1 MGSSNE
7 QASKRNWYQWYSPDQ
22 TPEERRLVLKLDLL
36 IVPYAFILYWVKYI
50 DQTNINNAY
59 VSGMS
64 EDLNFNGNELVQF
77 QTIFVVGNVLGLLPF
92 IYLFPRV
99 PMHFLVPTLDLG
111 WGIFTLLQYRA
122 QSYGE
127 IMAYRFLV
135 SIFEASYFPGIHFVL
150 GSWYRSDEI
159 GRRGGIFY
167 VGLTLGTLT
176 ASLLQAAAT
185 TYLDGHN
192 GLPGWRWL
200 FIINAIIT
208 LPLAFLGYFIWPGTP
223 ARPNKLVI
231 SERDLELARSRLERQ
246 GSVVK
251 SVPFSFALL
260 SRIFKNWKFYVLVL
274 WDVFFFNTSAN
285 TAAFLL
291 WIKSLHRY
299 DIATMNNFSAISP
312 ALGIFFVLFINF
324 SADLWISRAN
334 AITLAS
340 AFNFTGLVILAVWNV
355 PEAAKWFAFSV
366 SYSAVAV
373 SSVLYG
379 WANII
384 LKDNIEERALT
395 LVLMTAIATS
405 TNAWIPLFVY
415 PTVESPRFPKGYV
428 YSASM
433 VVCLVVMT
441 HTISHLFGND
451 GQKRSNTA
459 QGLAE
464 AEPGSERDLAN
475 GKDFQRIT
483 ETNAIKNTGSQ
494 ATIPADGV
502 PAA

>member
-1 MGSSNE
+1 MGQVEN
-7 QASKRNWYQWYSPDQ
+7 QAPARKWYHWYSPDD
-22 TPEERRLVLKLDLL
+22 TVEERRLILKLDLL

-50 DQTNINNAY
+50 DQSNISMLFLKLLTSLVCTSRRVASSDQIFQLDNAY

-64 EDLNFNGNELVQF
+64 DELNFNGNQLVQF

-99 PMHFLVPTLDLG
+99 PMYLLVPTMDLG
-111 WGIFTLLQYRA
+111 WGVFTLLQYRA
-122 QSYGE
+122 QSYRE

-135 SIFEASYFPGIHFVL
+135 SIFEASYFPGVHFVL
-150 GSWYRSDEI
+150 GSWYKSDEI

-167 VGLTLGTLT
+167 VGLTLGILT

-185 TYLDGHN
+185 SYLEGRN

-223 ARPNKLVI
+223 ARPNRLVI
-231 SERDLELARSRLERQ
+231 SEHNLELARSRLERQ
-246 GSVVK
+246 GTRVQ
-251 SVPFSFALL
+251 SVPFSWSLL
-260 SRIFKNWKFYVLVL
+260 SRIFGNWRFYVLVI
-274 WDVFFFNTSAN
+274 WDIFFFNTSSN
-285 TAAFLL
+285 SAAFLL

-299 DIATMNNFSAISP
+299 DTATMNNLAAISP
-312 ALGIFFVLFINF
+312 ALGIFSVLLINF
-324 SADLWISRAN
+324 SADLWISRPT
-334 AITLAS
+334 AIMIAS
-340 AFNFTGLVILAVWNV
+340 TINFTGLVILAIWDV

-366 SYSAVAV
+366 TYSAVAV

-395 LVLMTAIATS
+395 LILMTAIATS
-405 TNAWIPLFVY
+405 TNAWIPLLVY

-428 YSASM
+428 YSAVM

-441 HTISHLFGND
+441 YIVSLLFGSD
-451 GQKRSNTA
+451 G
-459 QGLAE
+459 
-464 AEPGSERDLAN
+464 
-475 GKDFQRIT
+475 
-483 ETNAIKNTGSQ
+483 
-494 ATIPADGV
+494 
-502 PAA
+502 

>member
-1 MGSSNE
+1 MS
-7 QASKRNWYQWYSPDQ
+7 D
-22 TPEERRLVLKLDLL
+22 
-36 IVPYAFILYWVKYI
+36 
-50 DQTNINNAY
+50 NAY

-64 EDLNFNGNELVQF
+64 EELNFNGNELVQF

-99 PMHFLVPTLDLG
+99 PMHYLVPTLDLG

-127 IMAYRFLV
+127 IMAYRFMV
-135 SIFEASYFPGIHFVL
+135 SIFEASYFP
-150 GSWYRSDEI
+150 
-159 GRRGGIFY
+159 
-167 VGLTLGTLT
+167 
-176 ASLLQAAAT
+176 
-185 TYLDGHN
+185 
-192 GLPGWRWL
+192 
-200 FIINAIIT
+200 
-208 LPLAFLGYFIWPGTP
+208 
-223 ARPNKLVI
+223 
-231 SERDLELARSRLERQ
+231 ERQ

-251 SVPFSFALL
+251 SVPFSWELL
-260 SRIFKNWKFYVLVL
+260 ARIFKNWKFYVLVL

-299 DIATMNNFSAISP
+299 DIATMNNLSAISP

-324 SADLWISRAN
+324 SADLWISRAA

-355 PEAAKWFAFSV
+355 PEPAKWLAFSV

-428 YSASM
+428 YSACM
-433 VVCLVVMT
+433 VVCLVTMT
-441 HTISHLFGND
+441 HIISYLFGSD
-451 GQKRSNTA
+451 G
-459 QGLAE
+459 
-464 AEPGSERDLAN
+464 
-475 GKDFQRIT
+475 
-483 ETNAIKNTGSQ
+483 
-494 ATIPADGV
+494 
-502 PAA
+502 

>member
-1 MGSSNE
+1 M
-7 QASKRNWYQWYSPDQ
+7 SKSTSTRRWYQWYSPTDS
-22 TPEERRLVLKLDLL
+22 PEEKKLIAKLDLL

-64 EDLNFNGNELVQF
+64 DELNFKGNELVQF
-77 QTIFVVGNVLGLLPF
+77 QTIFVVGNVVGLLPF

-99 PMHFLVPTLDLG
+99 PMHLLVPTLDLG

-127 IMAYRFLV
+127 IMAYRFMV
-135 SIFEASYFPGIHFVL
+135 SLFEASYFPGVHFVL

-176 ASLLQAAAT
+176 AGLLQSAAT
-185 TYLDGHN
+185 TYLDGVH
-192 GLPGWRWL
+192 GLAGWRWL

-208 LPLAFLGYFIWPGTP
+208 LPLAILGYFVWPGTP
-223 ARPNKLVI
+223 ARPNRLVI
-231 SERDLELARSRLERQ
+231 KDSELDLARSRLENA
-246 GSVVK
+246 GAKVHST
-251 SVPFSFALL
+251 PFSLKLL
-260 SRIFKNWKFYVLVL
+260 KRIFTNWRFYTIVL
-274 WDVFFFNTSAN
+274 WDIFFFNTSAN
-285 TAAFLL
+285 SAAFLL
-291 WIKSLHRY
+291 WIKSLHRF
-299 DIATMNNFSAISP
+299 DTATMNQLATISP

-324 SADLWISRAN
+324 SADLWIGRAA

-340 AFNFTGLVILAVWNV
+340 TVNFTGLVILAIWNV
-355 PEAAKWFAFSV
+355 PESAKWFAFSV

-384 LKDNIEERALT
+384 MKDNIEERSLT
-395 LVLMTAIATS
+395 LILMTAIATS

-415 PTVESPRFPKGYV
+415 PTVDAPRFPKGYV
-428 YSASM
+428 YSACM
-433 VVCLVVMT
+433 VVCLVIMT
-441 HTISHLFGND
+441 QVVRVLFKD
-451 GQKRSNTA
+451 GRGTQH
-459 QGLAE
+459 Q
-464 AEPGSERDLAN
+464 
-475 GKDFQRIT
+475 
-483 ETNAIKNTGSQ
+483 
-494 ATIPADGV
+494 
-502 PAA
+502 

>member
-1 MGSSNE
+1 MGGNDHQSSTR
-7 QASKRNWYQWYSPDQ
+7 KWYDWYSPDQ
-22 TPEERRLVLKLDLL
+22 LPEERRLVLKLDLL

-64 EDLNFNGNELVQF
+64 EELNFNGNELVQF

-99 PMHFLVPTLDLG
+99 PMHYLVPTLDLG

-127 IMAYRFLV
+127 IMAYRFMV
-135 SIFEASYFPGIHFVL
+135 SIFEASYFP
-150 GSWYRSDEI
+150 
-159 GRRGGIFY
+159 
-167 VGLTLGTLT
+167 
-176 ASLLQAAAT
+176 AAT
-185 TYLDGHN
+185 TYLDGHS
-192 GLPGWRWL
+192 GLPGWRRL
-200 FIINAIIT
+200 FIINAVIT

-223 ARPNKLVI
+223 AKPNKLVI
-231 SERDLELARSRLERQ
+231 SEHQLALARSRLERQ

-251 SVPFSFALL
+251 SVPFSWALL
-260 SRIFKNWKFYVLVL
+260 KRIFKNWKFYVLVL

-299 DIATMNNFSAISP
+299 DIATMNNLSAISP

-324 SADLWISRAN
+324 SADLWISRAA

-355 PEAAKWFAFSV
+355 PETAKWFAFSV

-379 WANII
+379 WANIM

-395 LVLMTAIATS
+395 LLLMTAIATS
-405 TNAWIPLFVY
+405 TNAGIPLFVY

-428 YSASM
+428 YSACM
-433 VVCLVVMT
+433 VVCLVTMT
-441 HTISHLFGND
+441 HIISYLFGSD
-451 GQKRSNTA
+451 GQKRSKAA
-459 QGLAE
+459 QRLVE
-464 AEPGSERDLAN
+464 VEPETERVSAIEKDTRRTSVAN
-475 GKDFQRIT
+475 STK
-483 ETNAIKNTGSQ
+483 ETGSQ
-494 ATIPADGV
+494 PKLASIPADGV

>member
-1 MGSSNE
+1 M
-7 QASKRNWYQWYSPDQ
+7 
-22 TPEERRLVLKLDLL
+22 
-36 IVPYAFILYWVKYI
+36 I
-50 DQTNINNAY
+50 
-59 VSGMS
+59 
-64 EDLNFNGNELVQF
+64 
-77 QTIFVVGNVLGLLPF
+77 
-92 IYLFPRV
+92 
-99 PMHFLVPTLDLG
+99 
-111 WGIFTLLQYRA
+111 
-122 QSYGE
+122 
-127 IMAYRFLV
+127 
-135 SIFEASYFPGIHFVL
+135 GIHFVL
-150 GSWYRSDEI
+150 GSWYKSDEI

-208 LPLAFLGYFIWPGTP
+208 LPLAFIGYFIWPGTP
-223 ARPNKLVI
+223 AKPNKLVI
-231 SERDLELARSRLERQ
+231 SEHQLALAKSRLERQ

-251 SVPFSFALL
+251 SVPFSWELL
-260 SRIFKNWKFYVLVL
+260 KRIFKNWRFYVLVL
-274 WDVFFFNTSAN
+274 WDMFFFNTSAN

-299 DIATMNNFSAISP
+299 DTATMNNLSAISP

-324 SADLWISRAN
+324 SADLWISRAA

-428 YSASM
+428 YSACM
-433 VVCLVVMT
+433 VVCLVTMT
-441 HTISHLFGND
+441 HTISYLFG
-451 GQKRSNTA
+451 SN
-459 QGLAE
+459 G
-464 AEPGSERDLAN
+464 
-475 GKDFQRIT
+475 
-483 ETNAIKNTGSQ
+483 
-494 ATIPADGV
+494 
-502 PAA
+502 